1 MRALFTFKALAALLL
16 LVSLPTLAEAVVK
29 RSVGASGLPLPRFAS
44 LASSRVNVRTGPG
57 TQYPIRWVYRRAGL
71 PVEITGEFDIWRHIL
86 DPDGGEGW
94 AHSGLLA
101 TRRTVMIQGKGTH
114 DLHRGPSSDTIVVLR
129 AEPGVVGSF
138 LECSDGWCR
147 VEIDGTRGWLPR
159 EALWGVLASD

>member
-1 MRALFTFKALAALLL
+1 MRASFALRALVILLFT
-16 LVSLPTLAEAVVK
+16 VGVPSLAEAVAQ

-71 PVEITGEFDIWRHIL
+71 PVEITGEFDIWRHVL
-86 DPDGGEGW
+86 DPEGGEGW

-101 TRRTVMIQGKGTH
+101 TRRTVMIQGKGIQ
-114 DLHRGPSSDTIVVLR
+114 DLHRGPSDDTLVVLR

-138 LECSDGWCR
+138 LECSGTWCR
-147 VEIDGTRGWLPR
+147 VDIDGTRGWLPR
-159 EALWGVLASD
+159 DALWGVLASD